1 MPVPTLTQRWVGNVN
16 GASLMEYVQQ
26 TQGVDVLMLGRR
38 RRRRA
43 NINMSNVKTTFGQRL
58 VFAGC
63 LGII

>member
-1 MPVPTLTQRWVGNVN
+1 
-16 GASLMEYVQQ
+16 MEYVQQ

-43 NINMSNVKTTFGQRL
+43 NINMSNVKTTLGQRL
-58 VFAGC
+58 VFAGF